1 MVDFSKV
8 IADAVAK
15 GEDQTVAQV
24 GGGGIK
30 LNEYIP
36 AGIHR
41 ARFVSYIEIG
51 KQKAMY
57 KGAPKEEYQVILAFE
72 ISGPRVK
79 PREDG
84 QPHVIELRPMNKS
97 LNDKAGFFKLFQRM
111 NHAGKAKHMAE
122 LLGQPF
128 RVEVFHNTTAAKD
141 GKPAVTYVNLRKDGE
156 PYAILPPVS
165 VNEETGESTT
175 VAVEPQRSPTRLFL
189 WDFADLEQWASIF
202 IEGTWEERK
211 DEKTGA
217 VTKPARSKNVLQGR
231 VAAALNFKGSPIQQL
246 LVAGGVAIDVP
257 DAETMAAGD
266 SDEGP
271 DATAD
276 VGSKAPVDTPVPTGA
291 AATDALAGIV

>member
-8 IADAVAK
+8 IAEAVAK
-15 GEDQTVAQV
+15 GEDQSVAQV
-24 GGGGIK
+24 GGGGVK

-57 KGAPKEEYQVILAFE
+57 KGAPKEEFQVILAFE
-72 ISGPRVK
+72 ISGPRIK

-111 NHAGKAKHMAE
+111 NYAGKAQHMAQ
-122 LLGQPF
+122 LLGDAY
-128 RVEVFHNTTAAKD
+128 RVEVFHNTVAAKE
-141 GKPAVTYVNLRKDGE
+141 GKEARVFVNLRKDGE
-156 PYAILPPVS
+156 PYAILPPVTT
-165 VNEETGESTT
+165 NEETGETTT
-175 VAVEPQRSPTRLFL
+175 VAVEPQRSQQRLFL
-189 WDFADLEQWASIF
+189 WDFADLEQWGSLF
-202 IEGTWEERK
+202 IEGEWEARK
-211 DEKTGA
+211 DEKTGEI
-217 VTKPARSKNVLQGR
+217 TKPAQSKNVLQGR

-246 LVAGGVAIDVP
+246 LAAGGVKIDVP
-257 DAETMAAGD
+257 DAETMSGND
-266 SDEGP
+266 DGP
-271 DATAD
+271 DETAE
-276 VGSKAPVDTPVPTGA
+276 VGTKPPVDTPTGA